1 MIGRDPW
8 REVSRVLV
16 FAVAAAI
23 LLLSLLP
30 RPPMSFGGL
39 RWSDKIGHLLAYFLW
54 GGLLYLALP
63 GRPADLPV
71 RRLFL
76 TVLIGIGFGGLIEL
90 LQPFTGRSR
99 ELLDLLSD
107 ALGAGGGAVTAYALC
122 RARSAA
128 R

>member
-54 GGLLYLALP
+54 GGCSTWPCPA
-63 GRPADLPV
+63 GRPIFPS
-71 RRLFL
+71 
-76 TVLIGIGFGGLIEL
+76 GGCSS
-90 LQPFTGRSR
+90 PCS
-99 ELLDLLSD
+99 
-107 ALGAGGGAVTAYALC
+107 
-122 RARSAA
+122 SASVSEG
-128 R
+128 